1 MSKKYKKVYRILNC
15 IEHLLIL
22 ISTVTGVV
30 SIYAFAF
37 LVAILIAITSSA
49 IGLKNC
55 VIIPGIKKYDS
66 IIKNNPP
73 PSPTKKKKKQDK
85 MVSLAKS
92 KLNNADILI
101 SNALIDSNI
110 THNAFVLIHNVPKE
124 FDDLK
129 KEIKK
134 SNDK

>member
-1 MSKKYKKVYRILNC
+1 MSKKYKKVYRILNY
-15 IEHLLIL
+15 IDHLLIL
-22 ISTVTGVV
+22 ISTVTGCV

-66 IIKNNPP
+66 IIKN
-73 PSPTKKKKKQDK
+73 KKQKKRKQDK

-92 KLNNADILI
+92 KLNNVDVLI
-101 SNALIDSNI
+101 SKALIDSNI
-110 THNAFVLIHNVPKE
+110 THNAFVLIHNVLKE